1 MTNISRP
8 LALKPDRPL
17 DPLTLAV
24 INAIQQAATEL
35 ERPVFVVGA
44 VARII
49 LLEHIHGLSAG
60 RATTDVDFAFA
71 LDHWAQF
78 DAIKVLLLENPGFT
92 ASEHIAHRLYYR
104 PPGLEQSYKV
114 DLIPFGGI
122 EASANTITWPPDMA
136 IMMNVAGFSD
146 AFSAAVSV
154 EVSPGTAIAVASLP
168 GIAIL
173 KLFAWAD
180 RRHDNAKDA
189 IDLNTLLRSYHDAGN
204 HHRIYE
210 DERALAA
217 LEAVEYDPELAGAWL
232 MGNDVATMASTA
244 TLTDLEPL
252 LQGELRDRL
261 VEDMSRAMKGRA
273 DALEYA
279 SRLLEQFTIGLTA

>member
-1 MTNISRP
+1 M
-8 LALKPDRPL
+8 
-17 DPLTLAV
+17 
-24 INAIQQAATEL
+24 
-35 ERPVFVVGA
+35 
-44 VARII
+44 
-49 LLEHIHGLSAG
+49 
-60 RATTDVDFAFA
+60 
-71 LDHWAQF
+71 
-78 DAIKVLLLENPGFT
+78 
-92 ASEHIAHRLYYR
+92 
-104 PPGLEQSYKV
+104 
-114 DLIPFGGI
+114 
-122 EASANTITWPPDMA
+122 
-136 IMMNVAGFSD
+136 
-146 AFSAAVSV
+146 